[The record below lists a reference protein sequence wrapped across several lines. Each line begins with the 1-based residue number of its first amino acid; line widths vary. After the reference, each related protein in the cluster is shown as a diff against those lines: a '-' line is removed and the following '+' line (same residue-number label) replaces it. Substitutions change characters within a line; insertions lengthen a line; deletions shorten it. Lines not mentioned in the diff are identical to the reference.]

1 MQHVLQENVGK
12 TCKNTDKKKK
22 NMRAIFQH
30 FQQRMKTKKKHKSV
44 LLVQKYSVIA
54 KT

>member
-1 MQHVLQENVGK
+1 MQNLLQENAGK

-22 NMRAIFQH
+22 NMLAIFQH
-30 FQQRMKTKKKHKSV
+30 FQQRMKTKNKSV